1 MDIKSFESYDVSGDY
16 YNLKDKLGLYV
27 LNRSKECFERA
38 EKKRA
43 EIKTKEELNLVA
55 SVIPYLI
62 NVKGYDDIDVELIN
76 KECSKQIEA
85 YSEN

>member
-43 EIKTKEELNLVA
+43 EIKTNEELNEEVIAFMIKKKVLTKESAKKLVEQNKIHINDT
-55 SVIPYLI
+55 SVL
-62 NVKGYDDIDVELIN
+62 E
-76 KECSKQIEA
+76 
-85 YSEN
+85 